1 MICKVLGA
9 TSFDF
14 NKAKRSVYFKGNA
27 CLRLYSFPQG
37 TSPSSLAL
45 DLLNRSV
52 VAIFVDVQGVS
63 SRAML
68 LTDGALKTGCLQ
80 VFGFHVHMYN
90 WGTIGGKSTFRTLI
104 VRVRPSKDMQFDC
117 FFHTIWERKGEWSFF
132 HFYSSSCIPHK
143 EGRRRQGGDRM
154 LVQDVAERNKI

>member
-1 MICKVLGA
+1 MICKLLGA

-14 NKAKRSVYFKGNA
+14 NNAKRSVYFKGNA
-27 CLRLYSFPQG
+27 CLRLNFFTQG

-68 LTDGALKTGCLQ
+68 LTDRALKTGGLK

-90 WGTIGGKSTFRTLI
+90 RGAIGGKSTFRTLI
-104 VRVRPSKDMQFDC
+104 VRVRPSEDMQFDC
-117 FFHTIWERKGEWSFF
+117 FFHTI
-132 HFYSSSCIPHK
+132 
-143 EGRRRQGGDRM
+143 
-154 LVQDVAERNKI
+154 

>member
-1 MICKVLGA
+1 MTCKVLGA

-14 NKAKRSVYFKGNA
+14 YNAKRSVYFKGNA
-27 CLRLYSFPQG
+27 CLRLNFFLQG
-37 TSPSSLAL
+37 TSPGSLAL

-68 LTDGALKTGCLQ
+68 LTDRALKTGGLQ

-90 WGTIGGKSTFRTLI
+90 RGAIGGKSTFRTLI

-117 FFHTIWERKGEWSFF
+117 FFHTI
-132 HFYSSSCIPHK
+132 
-143 EGRRRQGGDRM
+143 
-154 LVQDVAERNKI
+154 